1 MLFTL
6 FTSLALVLPAAAI
19 PTGNNS
25 CTPDKVTI
33 RPEWTNMAT
42 TDKHAYLKAV
52 KCLMELPA
60 KTGINGTV
68 TRFDDM
74 NAMHQVQAKDI
85 HIVVS
90 LF

>member
-6 FTSLALVLPAAAI
+6 FTSLAVVLPIAATPAS
-19 PTGNNS
+19 NNS
-25 CTPDKVTI
+25 CTPEKIKI
-33 RPEWTNMAT
+33 RPEWTNMAN

-52 KCLMELPA
+52 NCLMELPA

-74 NAMHQVQAKDI
+74 HAMHQVQSKDI